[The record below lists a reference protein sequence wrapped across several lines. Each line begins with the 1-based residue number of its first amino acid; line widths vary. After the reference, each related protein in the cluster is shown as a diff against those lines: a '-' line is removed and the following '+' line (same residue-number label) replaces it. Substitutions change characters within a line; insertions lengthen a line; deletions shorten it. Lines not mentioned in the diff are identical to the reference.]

1 MSVKFRLLALAAL
14 LAPMAAGAA
23 ERLTIVASHELDAAR
38 PSETIVVPWPEVNRA
53 LPNALV
59 QHIVV
64 KDAAGHALPY
74 QVTNVAPL
82 SKDPKN
88 IGVAYG
94 ELLFQHSFAA
104 GEKRASF
111 TVEKTE
117 ALQPVF
123 PVKAYARYV
132 QERLDD
138 FAWENDRIAHRIY
151 GPALAAPAPP
161 GSGKEVLETS
171 GIDIWFKR
179 VDYPIVDRW
188 YNKGHDHYHKDEGEG
203 LDMYN
208 VSQSRGAG
216 GTGVWAGGK
225 LYTSGNYRGWKLLAN
240 GPVRAVFELSY
251 DAWDAG
257 GVKVTEVKRFTVD
270 AGQQLD
276 QVESTF
282 GFTGADRLT
291 VAVGLNK
298 TPANKKHEPQIA
310 VAHAP
315 ADRARAAW
323 MTQWVAL
330 KAAPANGAYGTAVV
344 LPGAAGFADDGLN
357 ELALAEVEPG
367 KPLRYWIGAAWDK
380 AGHIVSQEAW
390 QAYVATAAAR
400 AAHPLKI
407 TLQPTVVY

>member
-1 MSVKFRLLALAAL
+1 MNRPLRLLLLAAL
-14 LAPMAAGAA
+14 IAPVAAGAA
-23 ERLTIVASHELDAAR
+23 ERLTVTVSHDLHAAR
-38 PSETIVVPWPEVNRA
+38 PSETITVPWADVNRA
-53 LPNALV
+53 LPNALI
-59 QHIVV
+59 QHLVV
-64 KDAAGHALPY
+64 KDAAGQVLPY

-94 ELLFQHSFAA
+94 ELIFQHSFNA
-104 GEKRASF
+104 GEKSASF
-111 TVEKTE
+111 TVEKTD

-123 PVKAYARYV
+123 PFKAYGRYV

-208 VSQSRGAG
+208 VSQTRGAG
-216 GTGVWAGGK
+216 GTGVWSGGK
-225 LYTSGNYRGWKLLAN
+225 LHTSGNWKSWKVLAN
-240 GPVRAVFELSY
+240 GPVRAVFELTY
-251 DAWDAG
+251 DSWDANG
-257 GVKVTEVKRFTVD
+257 IKVAEVKRFTVD

-282 GFTGADRLT
+282 SFTGADKLT

-298 TPANKKHEPQIA
+298 TPANKKLEPQIA
-310 VAHAP
+310 VARDSAS
-315 ADRARAAW
+315 RAL
-323 MTQWVAL
+323 TQWVVLRAGGS
-330 KAAPANGAYGTAVV
+330 GAYGTAVV
-344 LPGAAGFADDGLN
+344 LPASTGFAEDPLN
-357 ELALAEVEPG
+357 ELVLASVEPG

-380 AGHIVSQEAW
+380 AGKITSQEAW
-390 QAYVATAAAR
+390 QSYVAAAAAR
-400 AAHPLKI
+400 AAHPVKVALRAD
-407 TLQPTVVY
+407 